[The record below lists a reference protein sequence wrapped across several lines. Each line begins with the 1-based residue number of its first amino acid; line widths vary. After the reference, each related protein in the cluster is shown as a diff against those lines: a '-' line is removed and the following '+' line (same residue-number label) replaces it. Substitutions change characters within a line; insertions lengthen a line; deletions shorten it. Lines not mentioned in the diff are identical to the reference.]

1 MSKLLEAFL
10 FWLNESKFNPK
21 SLDALASLE
30 QKRQAVEDAGLSP
43 MGEGSSRA
51 VYLLDSKRVLKLATN
66 EQGVEQNRK
75 EQEVFNSSLQPL
87 VARLFEESQDGSWLV
102 SELVRPLS
110 SEEDFE
116 ALTGLPW
123 VVVAM
128 FLAENQK
135 LRDPEQTQ
143 EVMKVKFS
151 KFKQEPYASMGKK
164 LDAFFLK
171 PWFQEMS
178 VLLGRSEIRLN
189 VNDLTNLEH
198 WGKTADQRVVL
209 LDYGA

>member
-1 MSKLLEAFL
+1 V
-10 FWLNESKFNPK
+10 
-21 SLDALASLE
+21 D
-30 QKRQAVEDAGLSP
+30 
-43 MGEGSSRA
+43 
-51 VYLLDSKRVLKLATN
+51 
-66 EQGVEQNRK
+66 
-75 EQEVFNSSLQPL
+75 
-87 VARLFEESQDGSWLV
+87 RLFEASQDGSWLA

-135 LRDPEQTQ
+135 LRDPGQSQ
-143 EVMKVKFS
+143 EVIKAKFS
-151 KFKQEPYASMGKK
+151 KFKQEPYASMGKN
-164 LDAFFLK
+164 LDVFFLK

-178 VLLGRSEIRLN
+178 ALLGRSEIRLN
-189 VNDLTNLEH
+189 INDLTNLEH